1 MKRLSIV
8 ALLVCGAAL
17 AAGQP
22 TGAAMRPAAPPQD
35 EGPKGE
41 AKLRWICKQL
51 KLTAAQKTQAEAL
64 LTEYRAALAEQST
77 PEKSQELMAQIRD
90 KFAEVQKAR
99 ADGNMELARKLQ
111 EEMKLMSPGR
121 RAEDAFF
128 EGLEQALTPE
138 QRERLAAVRLQA
150 ESIGDISLRPIHV
163 LRIARALDLTAEQEQ
178 RLEQVTADFRTE
190 VSTNPPG
197 KEDTNERVEKYIER
211 VRGLLTPAQL
221 AKFNAEIEDL
231 RGGAPPPVRVTFP
244 APPRDPALSDTH
256 SGPPAPPPPP
266 ARPTATPPPPAEPPK

>member
-8 ALLVCGAAL
+8 VLLVCGAAL

-22 TGAAMRPAAPPQD
+22 TGAAMRPATPPQE

-51 KLTAAQKTQAEAL
+51 KLTDAQKSQAEAL

-111 EEMKLMSPGR
+111 EEMKQMSPGR

-138 QRERLAAVRLQA
+138 QRESLVRVRAQA

-163 LRIARALDLTAEQEQ
+163 LRAARALELTTEQQQ
-178 RLEQVTADFRTE
+178 RLEQVTAEFRTE

-197 KEDTNERVEKYIER
+197 KDDTGERVEKYVER

-244 APPRDPALSDTH
+244 APPRDPALSDMQP
-256 SGPPAPPPPP
+256 GPPAPP
-266 ARPTATPPPPAEPPK
+266 ARPTATPPPPSEPPK

>member
-8 ALLVCGAAL
+8 VLLVCGAAL

-22 TGAAMRPAAPPQD
+22 TGAAMRPATPPQE

-51 KLTAAQKTQAEAL
+51 KLTDAQKSQAEAL

-111 EEMKLMSPGR
+111 EEMKQMSPGR

-138 QRERLAAVRLQA
+138 QRESLVRVRAQA

-163 LRIARALDLTAEQEQ
+163 LRAARALELTTEQQQ
-178 RLEQVTADFRTE
+178 RLEQVTAEFRTE

-197 KEDTNERVEKYIER
+197 KDDTGERVEKYVER

-244 APPRDPALSDTH
+244 APPRDPALSDMQP
-256 SGPPAPPPPP
+256 GPPAPP